1 MADCYVDIWQCDAT
15 VVIRQLAA
23 AVSLL
28 GTVTGLV
35 SGRLLIINRG
45 KTNRAQLAARSAK
58 HPRLLLY
65 PEGTRRPHSTTPAP
79 LRPGGLKNA
88 YEAGHPVRIVMTA
101 GKVTS
106 PYPWP

>member
-45 KTNRAQLAARSAK
+45 KTNRTQLAARSAK

-65 PEGTRRPHSTTPAP
+65 PEGQSNLTPTQNLTLTLTEGTRT
-79 LRPGGLKNA
+79 
-88 YEAGHPVRIVMTA
+88 
-101 GKVTS
+101 
-106 PYPWP
+106 